1 MKGIESYMYA
11 REYAEWNDFWWEK
24 AGDFSRRRVL
34 LIGDSIT
41 RSYRDRVQETYKPER
56 IAIDKL
62 CGSRCAGDPILTAEI
77 DLMTGPLN
85 GYRYEVIHFNNGLHG
100 ACNDTE
106 ISLDEYM
113 QGVKDIVSVLRRN
126 QPDAKLV
133 LVTSTP
139 MSEKGTTSAERFDK
153 NNDMILERNAF
164 LREYAKE
171 NGFYL
176 NDLYALVSGS
186 AEFPKSDYVHFSA
199 PAAAKIGDHVS
210 DFIRGLL

>member
-1 MKGIESYMYA
+1 MSYI

-41 RSYRDRVQETYKPER
+41 RSYRDTVQEIYKPER

-85 GYRYEVIHFNNGLHG
+85 GYRYDVIHFNNGLHG

-106 ISLDEYM
+106 IPFETYKK
-113 QGVKDIVSVLRRN
+113 GVMDIVSVLRRN
-126 QPDAKLV
+126 QPDAKLI

-139 MSEKGTTSAERFDK
+139 MSDKGTHDITIKDE
-153 NNDMILERNAF
+153 NNVLIHERNAF
-164 LREYAKE
+164 LRAYAEE
-171 NGFYL
+171 NGFAL
-176 NDLYALVSGS
+176 NDLYALVANSPD
-186 AEFPKSDYVHFSA
+186 FPKSDYVHYTNEG
-199 PAAAKIGDHVS
+199 AKRLGVHVA
-210 DFIRGLL
+210 DFLRKYL

>member
-1 MKGIESYMYA
+1 MTFL

-34 LIGDSIT
+34 LIGDSVT
-41 RSYRDRVQETYKPER
+41 RSYRDKVQEIFKPDH

-85 GYRYEVIHFNNGLHG
+85 GYRYDVIHFNNGLHG
-100 ACNDTE
+100 ACNDTN
-106 ISLDEYM
+106 IPFDIYK
-113 QGVKDIVSVLRRN
+113 QGIMDIVSVLRRN
-126 QPDAKLV
+126 QPEAKLV

-139 MSEKGTTSAERFDK
+139 MSDRGTNDIAVKDE
-153 NNDMILERNAF
+153 NNVLVHERNAF

-176 NDLYALVSGS
+176 NDLYTLVAGS
-186 AEFPKSDYVHFSA
+186 PNFPKSDYVHYTKESA
-199 PAAAKIGDHVS
+199 ERLGVHVA
-210 DFIRGLL
+210 DYIRELL

>member
-1 MKGIESYMYA
+1 MSYI

-41 RSYRDRVQETYKPER
+41 RSYRDTVQEIYKPKR

-85 GYRYEVIHFNNGLHG
+85 GYRYDVIHFNNGLHG

-106 ISLDEYM
+106 IPLETY
-113 QGVKDIVSVLRRN
+113 QKGVMDIVSVLRRN

-139 MSEKGTTSAERFDK
+139 MSDKGTHDIMVKDA
-153 NNDMILERNAF
+153 NNVLIHERNAF
-164 LREYAKE
+164 HRAYAEE
-171 NGFYL
+171 NGFAL
-176 NDLYALVSGS
+176 NDLYALVANSLD
-186 AEFPKSDYVHFSA
+186 FPKSDYVHYTDEG
-199 PAAAKIGDHVS
+199 AKRLGMHVA
-210 DFIRGLL
+210 DYLRKFL

>member
-1 MKGIESYMYA
+1 MTFL

-41 RSYRDRVQETYKPER
+41 RSSREKVQEIFKAER

-85 GYRYEVIHFNNGLHG
+85 GYRYDVIHFNNGLHG
-100 ACNDTE
+100 TCNDTN
-106 ISLDEYM
+106 IPLDIYKKGIM
-113 QGVKDIVSVLRRN
+113 DIVSTLRRN

-139 MSEKGTTSAERFDK
+139 MSDRGTNDIAVKDE
-153 NNDMILERNAF
+153 NNILVHERNAF

-171 NGFYL
+171 SGFYL
-176 NDLYALVSGS
+176 NDLYTLVAGS
-186 AEFPKSDYVHFSA
+186 PDFPKSDYVHYTKEGA
-199 PAAAKIGDHVS
+199 ERLGVHVA
-210 DFIRGLL
+210 DYIRGLL